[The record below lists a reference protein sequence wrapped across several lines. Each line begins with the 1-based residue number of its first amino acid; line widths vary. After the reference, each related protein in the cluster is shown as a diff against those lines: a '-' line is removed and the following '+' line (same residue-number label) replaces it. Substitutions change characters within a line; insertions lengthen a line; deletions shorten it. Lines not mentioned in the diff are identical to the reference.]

1 MRSIF
6 VAIGIA
12 MLSAGLIALFYV
24 TPANM
29 ALAQQQSSGAPG
41 QNTSTPAGQINIISM
56 TAKEVDEVYR
66 WSTNE
71 GINPTLKLF
80 VNTDSTIQI
89 QNPTDEKHELVI
101 ESDGTELASSGDIQ
115 PGSSGQLTFKPTMT
129 GTVGYHC
136 EYHPD
141 TMKGTIEVTSSS

>member
-1 MRSIF
+1 MRSMF
-6 VAIGIA
+6 VAIGMA
-12 MLSAGLIALFYV
+12 VLSAGLIALFLG
-24 TPANM
+24 TPANT
-29 ALAQQQSSGAPG
+29 ALAQQQSGSAAG
-41 QNTSTPAGQINIISM
+41 QNTATSAGQTNIISM

-80 VNTDSTIQI
+80 ANTESTIQI

-101 ESDGTELASSGDIQ
+101 ESNGTELASSGDIQ
-115 PGSSGQLTFKPTMT
+115 PGSSGQLTFNPTMA

-141 TMKGTIEVTSSS
+141 TMKGTIEVASFS